1 MTLPRTLVDMAA
13 DPQGITPPGIAS
25 TLKPKLRGVS
35 HQWAFVVS
43 LVAGAALVI
52 AAPHAKAAVAVAI
65 YAVTLSGLLG
75 VSALYHRVNWSS
87 LRKRLWMRRL
97 DHAMIFMLI
106 AGTYTPF
113 ALLVL
118 QGPLAIAILVVVWAG
133 AIAGAISQLVW
144 IHAPKWVMSTCGIAL
159 GWVAIAAIPQLA
171 EHLGLTAI
179 LLLAAGGALYTL
191 GGIVYATKKPDPA
204 PMVFGYHEIFHALVI
219 AAAALQFAVIAAWA
233 LPAAA

>member
-1 MTLPRTLVDMAA
+1 MRRLLGMAV
-13 DPQGITPPGIAS
+13 DPQGIAS
-25 TLKPKLRGVS
+25 ALKPKLRGVS

-43 LVAGAALVI
+43 LIAGTALVI
-52 AAPHAKAAVAVAI
+52 AAPHPKATVAAAI

-87 LRKRLWMRRL
+87 LKKRLWMRRL

-118 QGPLAIAILVVVWAG
+118 EGPLAIVILVVVWVG
-133 AIAGAISQLVW
+133 AAAGAISQLVW

-159 GWVAIAAIPQLA
+159 GWVAVAAIPQMA
-171 EHLGLTAI
+171 DRLGLTAI

-191 GGIVYATKKPDPA
+191 GGIVYATKRPDPA
-204 PMVFGYHEIFHALVI
+204 PKIFGYHEIFHALVI
-219 AAAALQFAVIAAWA
+219 AAAALQFAVVAAWA
-233 LPAAA
+233 LPAAS

>member
-1 MTLPRTLVDMAA
+1 MAA
-13 DPQGITPPGIAS
+13 NPQALADGF
-25 TLKPKLRGVS
+25 KPKLRGVS

-43 LVAGAALVI
+43 LVAGGVLI
-52 AAPHAKAAVAVAI
+52 AMAPHAKAAVAAAI

-87 LRKRLWMRRL
+87 LRKRMWMRRL

-159 GWVAIAAIPQLA
+159 GWVAIAAIPQMA
-171 EHLGLTAI
+171 DRLGLTAI
-179 LLLAAGGALYTL
+179 ILLATGGALYTV

-204 PMVFGYHEIFHALVI
+204 PRIFGYHEIFHALVI
-219 AAAALQFAVIAAWA
+219 AAAALQFAVVAAWA

>member
-1 MTLPRTLVDMAA
+1 MAA
-13 DPQGITPPGIAS
+13 DPQGITPPGIAAA
-25 TLKPKLRGVS
+25 LKPKLRGVS

-52 AAPHAKAAVAVAI
+52 AAPHPKAAVAVAI
-65 YAVTLSGLLG
+65 YAVTLSSLLG

-87 LRKRLWMRRL
+87 LRTRLWMRRL

-159 GWVAIAAIPQLA
+159 GWVAVAAVPQLA
-171 EHLGLTAI
+171 ERLGITAI
-179 LLLAAGGALYTL
+179 VLLAAGGALYTL

-204 PMVFGYHEIFHALVI
+204 PKVFGYHEIFHALVI

>member
-1 MTLPRTLVDMAA
+1 MAA
-13 DPQGITPPGIAS
+13 NPKALAEGF
-25 TLKPKLRGVS
+25 KPKLRGVS

-43 LVAGAALVI
+43 LVAGGVLI
-52 AAPHAKAAVAVAI
+52 AMAPHAKAAVAAAI

-87 LRKRLWMRRL
+87 LRKRMWMRRL

-159 GWVAIAAIPQLA
+159 GWVAIAAIPQMA
-171 EHLGLTAI
+171 DRLGITAI
-179 LLLAAGGALYTL
+179 ILLATGGALYTI

-204 PMVFGYHEIFHALVI
+204 PRIFGYHEIFHALVI
-219 AAAALQFAVIAAWA
+219 AAAAIQFAVVAAWA
-233 LPAAA
+233 LPAGA

>member
-1 MTLPRTLVDMAA
+1 
-13 DPQGITPPGIAS
+13 
-25 TLKPKLRGVS
+25 VS
-35 HQWAFVVS
+35 HQWAFPVS

-52 AAPHAKAAVAVAI
+52 AAPHARAAVAVAI
-65 YAVTLSGLLG
+65 YAATLSGLLG

-87 LRKRLWMRRL
+87 LGKRLWMRRL

-118 QGPLAIAILVVVWAG
+118 DGPLAIVILMVVWAG
-133 AIAGAISQLVW
+133 ALAGAISQLVW
-144 IHAPKWVMSTCGIAL
+144 IRSPKWVMSTCGIAL
-159 GWVAIAAIPQLA
+159 GWVAIAAVPQMA
-171 EHLGLTAI
+171 DRLGLTAI

-191 GGIVYATKKPDPA
+191 GGIVYATKRPDPA
-204 PMVFGYHEIFHALVI
+204 PRIFGYHEIFHALVI